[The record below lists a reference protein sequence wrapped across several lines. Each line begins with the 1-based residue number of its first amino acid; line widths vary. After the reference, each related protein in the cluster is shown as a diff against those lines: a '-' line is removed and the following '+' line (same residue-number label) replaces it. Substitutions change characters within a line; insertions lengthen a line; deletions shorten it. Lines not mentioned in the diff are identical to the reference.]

1 MTRKIKQT
9 KKTLELLEK
18 KRRLFERF
26 SSRFPVKF
34 KDTRH
39 SFGTDVHLRNVSAE
53 GAKIVSRERLYLN
66 DSVSLEVALP
76 DGKDPMTMR
85 GEVVWAKKQDSEAW
99 DVGLKFYKVVFM
111 NMWRIHKS
119 SQTSPTD

>member
-1 MTRKIKQT
+1 MTGETGQVN
-9 KKTLELLEK
+9 KTPEFLEK

-39 SFGTDVHLRNVSAE
+39 DCSTDIFLRNVSAE
-53 GAKIVSRERLYLN
+53 GAKIVTRERLYLN
-66 DSVSLEVALP
+66 DSVSLEVELP

-85 GEVVWAKKQDSEAW
+85 GRVVWAKKQDVEVW
-99 DVGLKFYKVVFM
+99 DVGLKFHKVVFM
-111 NMWRIHKS
+111 DLWRIYES
-119 SQTSPTD
+119 A